1 MDEKSTIAI
10 IATLDTK
17 GMEVAY
23 LRERLADHGSRA
35 FVIDIGV
42 INPPMFEPDVTRE
55 QIAEAAGTT
64 MDSILENPTRQQASE
79 VMVRGAI
86 HLLRTLLHEKE
97 RAFSGIIGLGGTQGT
112 PNCTEVM
119 RSLPYGFPKV
129 MVSTMASGDVGAFVD
144 IKDITMMFS
153 VADILGLNPLT
164 RRILANAAGAAHGM
178 ATARAQ
184 IESAPDGRKVVGMTN
199 LGVLTDGAMKA
210 MAMLER
216 RGYEVIVFHAV
227 GSGGRAME
235 QLMREGMIH
244 GVFDYAMGEISDE
257 LFGGFRAADAHR
269 LTVAGAL
276 GLPQVVC
283 PGGAEH
289 IGLFVE
295 PNAVPEAWAGWQ
307 HVFHNPVVYV
317 PRLSGEQLER
327 IGAEVGRRL
336 SSATGPAVM
345 MIPTRGVSRYSMEGG
360 PLHDPDGDTRFFAAL
375 HEHCPSR
382 IDVVDVDAGVEDDAF
397 IEACVDRLDA
407 MMCG

>member
-1 MDEKSTIAI
+1 MGTTSNIAVL
-10 IATLDTK
+10 ATLDTK
-17 GMEVAY
+17 GVE
-23 LRERLADHGSRA
+23 ADFIRQHLEKLGCSVW
-35 FVIDIGV
+35 FVDIGV
-42 INPPMFEPDVTRE
+42 VDPPTVVPHLTRE
-55 QIAEAAGTT
+55 QVADAAGVSMHTL
-64 MDSILENPTRQQASE
+64 LENPTRQEASE
-79 VMVRGAI
+79 VMVRGASA
-86 HLLRTLLHEKE
+86 LLQAMVAQGKID
-97 RAFSGIIGLGGTQGT
+97 GVVGLGGTQGT
-112 PNCTEVM
+112 PNCTSIM

-164 RRILANAAGAAHGM
+164 RRILANAAGAVYGM
-178 ATARAQ
+178 ARA
-184 IESAPDGRKVVGMTN
+184 SAQVEAVPNDRKVIGMTN

-210 MAMLER
+210 MAMLED

-235 QLMREGMIH
+235 QLMRDRVIH

-269 LTVAGAL
+269 LTVAGGL

-295 PNAVPEAWAGWQ
+295 PNTVPEAWEGWK

-317 PRLSGEQLER
+317 PRLSGDQLEADR
-327 IGAEVGRRL
+327 SRDRQPIGLDDR
-336 SSATGPAVM
+336 
-345 MIPTRGVSRYSMEGG
+345 SR
-360 PLHDPDGDTRFFAAL
+360 
-375 HEHCPSR
+375 R
-382 IDVVDVDAGVEDDAF
+382 IDDSDPWSQPVFNQGWTAA
-397 IEACVDRLDA
+397 
-407 MMCG
+407 